1 MNWAERVLAAI
12 AGLFLIIAIG
22 CSFAASIPPESGLP
36 VDGGGP
42 PFAFLVTQF
51 VSTIAPPIALIG
63 LAGAVGLLFLRG
75 LRWRPQTEAE
85 PED

>member
-12 AGLFLIIAIG
+12 TGLFLIIAIG
-22 CSFAASIPPESGLP
+22 CSFAAGILPDSGFT
-36 VDGGGP
+36 VDGGGV

-51 VSTIAPPIALIG
+51 ITTIAPHIALIG
-63 LAGAVGLLFLRG
+63 LAGAVGLLFLRA
-75 LRWRPQTEAE
+75 LHWHPLTEQE